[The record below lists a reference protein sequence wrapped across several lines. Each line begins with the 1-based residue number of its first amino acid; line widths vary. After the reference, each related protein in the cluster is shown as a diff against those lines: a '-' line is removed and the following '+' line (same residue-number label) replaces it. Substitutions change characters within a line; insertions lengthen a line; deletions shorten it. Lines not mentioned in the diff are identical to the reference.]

1 MSKKILYVDM
11 DGVIVDFYNEVIEL
25 NDYIKQKYENRL
37 DEIPGIFENIRPIE
51 GSIESVR
58 KLSEYFDL
66 YVLSTAPWK
75 NTSSWTDKVKW
86 IQKYFGDD
94 KDSPIYKRLILS
106 HHKHLNKGDFL
117 VDDRD
122 KNGAGEFEG
131 EIILFGSEKFKDW
144 ENVTEYL
151 ISKA

>member
-131 EIILFGSEKFKDW
+131 ELILFGSEKFKDW